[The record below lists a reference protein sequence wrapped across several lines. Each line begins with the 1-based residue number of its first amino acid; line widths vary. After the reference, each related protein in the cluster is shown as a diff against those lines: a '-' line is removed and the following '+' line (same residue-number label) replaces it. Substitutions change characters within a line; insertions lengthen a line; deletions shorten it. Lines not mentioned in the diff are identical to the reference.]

1 MSFQIDPVHS
11 QVIFS
16 VRHMMVSNVRGLF
29 NVIRGQVHIDE
40 QQPANSWV
48 EAEAEAA
55 SINTRNEQRDGHLR
69 SADFFDAENY
79 PTLTFKSTRVE
90 QVEGSEYKVTGDLSI
105 HGVTR
110 PVTFEVE
117 YHGQNTHPKMGV
129 RTGLTAKAK
138 INRKDFGL
146 AFGTVAEAG
155 QVLLSENVTIEIDLE
170 AVQIPVEAPVAVP
183 VA

>member
-1 MSFQIDPVHS
+1 MSFEIDPIHS

-16 VRHMMVSNVRGLF
+16 VRHLMVSNVRGYF
-29 NVIRGQVHIDE
+29 NVIRGQLHIDE

-55 SINTRNEQRDGHLR
+55 SINTRNEQRDAHLR
-69 SADFFDAENY
+69 SADFFEAAKY
-79 PTLTFKSTRVE
+79 PTLTFKSTQVS
-90 QVEGSEYKVTGDLSI
+90 QVEGSEYKVSGDLTI

-117 YHGQNTHPKMGV
+117 YHGQNAHPMMGV
-129 RTGLTAKAK
+129 RTGLSAKAK

-146 AFGTVAEAG
+146 TYGTVAEAG
-155 QVLLSENVTIEIDLE
+155 QVLLSENVNIEIDLE
-170 AVQIPVEAPVAVP
+170 AIRKPVETQEASTLA
-183 VA
+183 